1 MHIILCVML
10 FLFSF
15 NSQADIKNGEDI
27 VFRSVNVAG
36 THGNYLISGKTK
48 LKSGFIYYNVE
59 DGHVQYI
66 AETNIQIS
74 RDDFN
79 WNEFQIEIQIH
90 EDKLPDNGSL
100 ILNLYERTN
109 KNQITNLYPVLLEFF
124 L

>member
-1 MHIILCVML
+1 ML

-15 NSQADIKNGEDI
+15 NSQADIKNGENI
-27 VFRSVNVAG
+27 VFRSVKVAG

-48 LKSGFIYYNVE
+48 LKSGYIYYNVE
-59 DGHVQYI
+59 DGHFQYI

-109 KNQITNLYPVLLEFF
+109 KNQMTNIYPVLLECFIY
-124 L
+124 